1 MAKPNKGVKQKLHQ
15 RTVILLAI
23 ILVLGFG
30 ASFCRIAFLQIVKG
44 EELSQ
49 RAVEQQ
55 LHDTEISAKRG
66 TIYDRNG
73 RVLAQSASVWRVVM
87 APAYFEDDE
96 QREYVAKELSEIL
109 DLKYS
114 DIYEETKGNTYY
126 VSVKR
131 KIETEERN
139 KIIALQEAISNK
151 YENLDNVIQL
161 LDDYKRYY
169 PYNDLASSVIG
180 FAGDDGQGL
189 AGVEYQYDK
198 YLSGKN
204 GRLISAQNSY
214 GTDMPFDYEQN
225 IEAEN
230 GNNIVLTIDENV
242 QAILEKY
249 MAQNIIDFDVYN
261 RGCAVMMDVN
271 NGEIIAM
278 ATVNG
283 FDLNDPYTLTNQN
296 AIDEINKITNKK
308 KKEEA
313 YNKAVSEQWRNK
325 AISDTYYPGSVFK
338 IVTSA
343 MGLEEGVITPNDT
356 FYCSGAETVVDTLI
370 HCHDLSGHGTQT
382 FEQAV
387 INSCNPAFMQIGAK
401 IGAEKFWEYYQAFG
415 FSEKTDI
422 DLPGESEDIFFSEDG
437 SMGAVDLAVGSF
449 GQNFSITPI
458 QMVTAVSCVA
468 NGGNLIQPHVVK
480 QIQDSKGNVIENFDT
495 TFKRKVVSSEV
506 SDILNEILMHNSE
519 QGGVK
524 AGYVAGYKVAGK
536 TGTSEKKIDLND
548 DGEDDYSASFVGYA
562 PANDPKYALLIFFDT
577 PVGGAYYGSQV
588 SAPVF
593 SKAMEEI
600 LPYLGLETE
609 YTDEE
614 LENMDSIADTY
625 VGLTTQEATSRL
637 ETEGLVA
644 VVRGEGEKIVAQ
656 MPETGSYVPKGGTVV
671 LYTDK
676 EATKEKVEVPD
687 FTNMP
692 VYEVNSVAASI
703 GLNISVKGASSTGDS
718 IATQQ
723 SVPAGTK
730 VSEGTVVTV
739 TFAAQTAIAD

>member
-1 MAKPNKGVKQKLHQ
+1 MAKPNKGLKQKLHQ
-15 RTVILLAI
+15 RTVILLFI
-23 ILVLGFG
+23 ILVIGFG
-30 ASFCRIAFLQIVKG
+30 AAITRIAFLQVVKG

-55 LHDTEISAKRG
+55 LHDTEIPAKRG
-66 TIYDRNG
+66 TIYDRAG

-87 APAYFEDDE
+87 APAYFQEDE
-96 QREYVAKELSEIL
+96 EREFVAKELSEIL
-109 DLKYS
+109 NLKY
-114 DIYEETKGNTYY
+114 DEVYEETQGNTYY

-131 KIETEERN
+131 KIETKERN
-139 KIIALQEAISNK
+139 KIIKLQEEISEK
-151 YENLDNVIQL
+151 YDHLDNVIQL

-169 PYNDLASSVIG
+169 PYNELASTVIG

-189 AGVEYQYDK
+189 AGVEFQYDK

-230 GNNIVLTIDENV
+230 GNNLVLTIDENV

-249 MAQNIIDFDVYN
+249 MAQNIIDFNVYN
-261 RGCAVMMDVN
+261 RGCGVMMDVT

-278 ATVNG
+278 ATVDG
-283 FDLNDPYTLTNQN
+283 FDLNDPYTITSEV
-296 AIDEINKITNKK
+296 AKEKINSITDKK
-308 KKEEA
+308 KKAKAKSEA
-313 YNKAVSEQWRNK
+313 VTEQWRNK

-343 MGLEEGVITPNDT
+343 MCLEEGVVTPEDS
-356 FYCSGAETVVDTLI
+356 FFCSGVVKVADKEI
-370 HCHDLSGHGTQT
+370 HCHDHNGHGTET
-382 FEQAV
+382 FEQAI
-387 INSCNPAFMQIGAK
+387 INSCNPAFMQMGAK
-401 IGAEKFWEYYQAFG
+401 IGAEKFWQYYQAFG
-415 FSEKTDI
+415 FSETTGI
-422 DLPGESEDIFFSEDG
+422 DLPGESDDIFFSEDG
-437 SMGAVDLAVGSF
+437 SMTEVDLAVGSF

-480 QIQDSKGNVIENFDT
+480 QIQDEDGNVIQNFDT
-495 TFKRKVVSSEV
+495 TFKRKVVSPQVAEV
-506 SDILNEILMHNSE
+506 LNGILERNSE

-524 AGYVAGYKVAGK
+524 NGYVAGYKVAGK
-536 TGTSEKKIDLND
+536 TGTSEKLIDAND
-548 DGEDDYSASFVGYA
+548 DGEDDYIASFVGYA
-562 PANDPKYALLIFFDT
+562 PANKPKYALLIFFDT

-593 SKAMEEI
+593 SAAMEEI

-614 LENMDSIADTY
+614 LENMDSTADTY
-625 VGLTTQEATSRL
+625 VGLTSDEAISKIEAQEL
-637 ETEGLVA
+637 IP
-644 VVRGEGEKIVAQ
+644 VVRGAGEKVIAQ
-656 MPETGSYVPKGGTVV
+656 MPETGSMVPNGGTVV

-676 EATKEKVEVPD
+676 DSAKEKIEVPD
-687 FTNMP
+687 FTDMP
-692 VYEVNSVAASI
+692 VYDVNNTALSM
-703 GLNISVKGASSTGDS
+703 GLNISMKGASSSGDS

-723 SVPAGTK
+723 SLPPGTK
-730 VSEGTVVTV
+730 VSEGTVITV

>member
-1 MAKPNKGVKQKLHQ
+1 MTKPNKGTRQKLNQ
-15 RTVILLAI
+15 RTVILLVV
-23 ILVLGFG
+23 ILFVGFG
-30 ASFCRIAFLQIVKG
+30 AALSRVAFLQVVKG
-44 EELSQ
+44 AELSQ

-66 TIYDRNG
+66 TIYDRTG
-73 RVLAQSASVWRVVM
+73 RILAQSASVWRVVM
-87 APAYFEDDE
+87 APAYFKNDQ
-96 QREYVAKELSEIL
+96 QREFVAKELSSIL
-109 DLKYS
+109 DLEYS
-114 DIYEETKGNTYY
+114 DVLEETKGNTYY

-131 KIETEERN
+131 KIETKERN
-139 KIIALQEAISNK
+139 KIIKLQEKISQK
-151 YENLDNVIQL
+151 YDELDNVIQL

-169 PYNDLASSVIG
+169 PYNELASSVIG

-189 AGVEYQYDK
+189 AGVEYEYNK
-198 YLSGKN
+198 YLAGKN
-204 GRLISAQNSY
+204 GRLVSAQNSY

-225 IEAEN
+225 VEAEN
-230 GNNIVLTIDENV
+230 GNNIVMTIDENV
-242 QAILEKY
+242 QSILEKY
-249 MAQNIIDFDVYN
+249 MAQNIIDFNVYN

-283 FDLNDPYTLTNQN
+283 FDLNDPYTLTNEN
-296 AIDEINKITNKK
+296 AKEKINSITDKK
-308 KKEEA
+308 KKQKA
-313 YNKAVSEQWRNK
+313 YNEAVSEQWRNK

-343 MGLEEGVITPNDT
+343 MALEEGVITVDDT
-356 FYCSGAETVVDTLI
+356 FFCSGAERIGDTEI
-370 HCHDLSGHGTQT
+370 HCHERNGHGTQT

-401 IGAEKFWEYYQAFG
+401 VGAEKFWQYYQAFG
-415 FSEKTDI
+415 FSETTGI

-437 SMGAVDLAVGSF
+437 SMGIVDLAVGSF

-480 QIQDSKGNVIENFDT
+480 QIQDDKGNVIKNFDS

-506 SDILNEILMHNSE
+506 SEILNGILERNSE
-519 QGGVK
+519 QGGAK
-524 AGYVAGYKVAGK
+524 NGYVAGYKVAGK
-536 TGTSEKKIDLND
+536 TGTSEKKIDMNE
-548 DGEDDYSASFVGYA
+548 DGEEDYIASFVGYA

-577 PVGGAYYGSQV
+577 PVGGSYYGSQV

-593 SKAMEEI
+593 SEAMEEI

-614 LENMDSIADTY
+614 LENIDSVADTY
-625 VGLTTQEATSRL
+625 VGLTPDEAVSKL
-637 ETEGLVA
+637 EQEGLAAYVK
-644 VVRGEGEKIVAQ
+644 GSGEKIVGQ
-656 MPETGSYVPKGGTVV
+656 MPETGSMVPKGGTVV

-676 EATKEKVEVPD
+676 ESAKEKVEVPD
-687 FTNMP
+687 FSNMP
-692 VYEVNSVAASI
+692 VYEVNSVASSC
-703 GLNISVKGASSTGDS
+703 GLNISMKGASSTGDS

-723 SVPAGTK
+723 SLPAGTM
-730 VSEGTVVTV
+730 VSEGTVITV